1 MRISD
6 LSSDVCSADLFTGK
20 VSVSLPNRAA
30 GSETGELYLVKDE
43 KAVFVEGKNQLR
55 KQTYSPEIQ
64 PELNIWRKNTVSFD
78 NAPVKEVVKV
88 LNEEFNIE
96 LKVAETDLELHNY
109 ILKADFTNHN
119 LPAILQMLERSTT
132 NEHTSELKS

>member
-1 MRISD
+1 MIWPPPRSTPTVT
-6 LSSDVCSADLFTGK
+6 LVPYTTLFR
-20 VSVSLPNRAA
+20 SA
-30 GSETGELYLVKDE
+30 GSETGEIYLVKDE

-64 PELNIWRKNTVSFD
+64 PELNIWRKNTVSFN

-96 LKVAETDLELHNY
+96 LKVAETDLELNNY
-109 ILKADFTNHN
+109 ILKADFTD
-119 LPAILQMLERSTT
+119 R
-132 NEHTSELKS
+132 KRVG